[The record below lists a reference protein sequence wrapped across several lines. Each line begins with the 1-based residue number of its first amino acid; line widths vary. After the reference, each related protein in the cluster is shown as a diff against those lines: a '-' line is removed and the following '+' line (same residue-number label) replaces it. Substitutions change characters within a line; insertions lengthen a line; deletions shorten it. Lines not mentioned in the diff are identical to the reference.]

1 LFRWRIRA
9 GGGRT
14 FALRVPATRPAFFHF
29 FTLSTFYH
37 SMKNLFS
44 AMFLAGLVGAATTVR
59 AQSTVEFGPRLGLNL
74 STFSYKYDNIPVGLS
89 NEANSVVGVQV
100 GGTLNVGFGKL
111 AFQPSL
117 LFSQKGAELKLSATD
132 NTSVPYVTTLTYTA
146 KPKLNYLEIPLNLV
160 YTSDTDH
167 GFQLFA
173 GPYVAFGVGGSG
185 TSTLVINSNDP
196 SALQAGAVNS
206 FPIGLTI
213 EYGDRQNDNA
223 QAQNS
228 LGNGLAST
236 PTVVAT
242 FRRFDAG
249 LNAGVGYRIGP
260 FQAQLGY
267 GLGLMNISPKD
278 PDGNDTGGTIY
289 NRGFQLA
296 ANYFFSSK

>member
-1 LFRWRIRA
+1 LQRWRIQA
-9 GGGRT
+9 SGGLT
-14 FALRVPATRPAFFHF
+14 FVFHVPAIRLAFFYF
-29 FTLSTFYH
+29 FTLSNLFH
-37 SMKNLFS
+37 FMKNLFS
-44 AMFLAGLVGAATTVR
+44 AMLLAGLTGAATT
-59 AQSTVEFGPRLGLNL
+59 AQAQATVEFGPRLGLNL
-74 STFSYKYDNIPVGLS
+74 STFSYKYSNIPAALS
-89 NEANSVVGVQV
+89 NEANSMVGVQV

-117 LFSQKGAELKLSATD
+117 LFSQKGAELKLSAVD
-132 NTSVPYVTTLTYTA
+132 NTQVPYVTTLTYTA

-185 TSTLVINSNDP
+185 SSTLVITSNDP
-196 SALQAGAVNS
+196 DVLLAGAANTYA
-206 FPIGLTI
+206 IGLNV

-223 QAQNS
+223 QAQKS
-228 LGNGLAST
+228 LNNGLAST

-249 LNAGVGYRIGP
+249 LNAGVGYRVGP

-267 GLGLMNISPKD
+267 GLGLMNLAPND
-278 PDGNDTGGTIY
+278 PNGKDTGGELH
-289 NRGFQLA
+289 NRGFQLS
-296 ANYFFSSK
+296 ANYFLGGK